1 MTMVQ
6 IDRSRPSGAFGHQKL
21 AVIATL
27 RKMLASVSSSSGE
40 TWHSLNE
47 HHLRD
52 IGRSPADA
60 EIARITAGLGVS
72 AWSSSIRTPLV

>member
-6 IDRSRPSGAFGHQKL
+6 IDRSQPSGAFGHQL

-40 TWHSLNE
+40 TWHGLNE
-47 HHLRD
+47 HLLRD
-52 IGRSPADA
+52 IGRSPTDA